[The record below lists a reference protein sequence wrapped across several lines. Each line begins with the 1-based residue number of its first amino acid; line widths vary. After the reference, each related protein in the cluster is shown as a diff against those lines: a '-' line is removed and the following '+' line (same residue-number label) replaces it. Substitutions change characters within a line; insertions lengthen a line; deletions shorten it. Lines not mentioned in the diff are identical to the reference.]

1 LIDGYLINYLLLAF
15 LVTYPLS
22 RFATGKLVKVLHR
35 HGVLDQPNHRSSHA
49 RPVPRGGGI
58 VVIGLL
64 VLAWGHFGVLVP
76 HVAPALFTILG
87 LALALAAVSWIDD
100 LRGLNPFS
108 RLFYHAIAV
117 AIGLWTLPDAPVF
130 QGLVA
135 PWIDDLM
142 AALLWLWFVNLFNF
156 MDGIDGITG
165 AETVAIGLGVTVI
178 AALANLGPDIALYGL
193 TLVTITFGFLR
204 WNWQPAKIF
213 LGDVGSVPLGYLV
226 GWLLLTLAA
235 EGHWAPAIILP
246 LYYLADATITL
257 LQRLVRG
264 EKIWL
269 AHRSHFYQRA
279 TQNPGTHA
287 GAVRRVNAANIA
299 LVILAVVAAMYP
311 EIAPLLLLFAGLIV
325 AVLLW
330 TFANRPIKVPTSLS
344 TPDKD

>member
-1 LIDGYLINYLLLAF
+1 MYKRQ
-15 LVTYPLS
+15 P
-22 RFATGKLVKVLHR
+22 FA
-35 HGVLDQPNHRSSHA
+35 
-49 RPVPRGGGI
+49 
-58 VVIGLL
+58 
-64 VLAWGHFGVLVP
+64 
-76 HVAPALFTILG
+76 
-87 LALALAAVSWIDD
+87 
-100 LRGLNPFS
+100 
-108 RLFYHAIAV
+108 RLFCHAIAV

-279 TQNPGTHA
+279 TQSPGTHA